1 MTSETKPTR
10 PAAFLSVEL
19 WTWLY
24 VVASPFVGAALV
36 LTAVGMTQGGGD
48 YCDRSYTSIA
58 ERDADF
64 RQAQIV
70 GTIGCVVMIVVGLV
84 LVAVLVRRRR
94 GPARHRTV
102 RVIAAI
108 SGAVIAIA
116 GFALIA
122 VVGLDFSSD
131 CGW

>member
-1 MTSETKPTR
+1 MTS
-10 PAAFLSVEL
+10 
-19 WTWLY
+19 
-24 VVASPFVGAALV
+24 
-36 LTAVGMTQGGGD
+36 GMTKRGGD

-58 ERDADF
+58 ERDADC

-84 LVAVLVRRRR
+84 LVALLVRRRR
-94 GPARHRTV
+94 GPARYRTV
-102 RVIAAI
+102 RVVAAI